1 MLMPIT
7 VLFVMIV
14 ALLRGGSLRNFSSLR
29 LRWIPLAIGSFL
41 LQLLIFTPFRE
52 TPLVTISTTQIYMLS
67 MALLTLWVAANWRIP
82 GMALMAAGLLANF
95 VAIAANGGYMPVSP
109 AHARIAGTID
119 RYATEGQAIANNSLA
134 TEDDVRLWLLT
145 DILPL
150 PQGFP
155 FANVYSIGDVLLT
168 IGAAILCYRTIRRPR
183 ASAPPPAELQGGAA
197 PLAAA
202 DLTDRP
208 IAVARRVQTEMATMC
223 DLLEHDIAVVESLS
237 EQVDQI
243 DPPRTTTAQPPT
255 HPSVEKSIPQGV
267 RYDS

>member
-197 PLAAA
+197 PRSRPHRSANCGRAARP
-202 DLTDRP
+202 DRDGHHVRSARTRHSSRR
-208 IAVARRVQTEMATMC
+208 IALGTGRPNRPATHHYCPTTHSSVRGEVDPAR
-223 DLLEHDIAVVESLS
+223 S
-237 EQVDQI
+237 QV
-243 DPPRTTTAQPPT
+243 
-255 HPSVEKSIPQGV
+255 
-267 RYDS
+267 